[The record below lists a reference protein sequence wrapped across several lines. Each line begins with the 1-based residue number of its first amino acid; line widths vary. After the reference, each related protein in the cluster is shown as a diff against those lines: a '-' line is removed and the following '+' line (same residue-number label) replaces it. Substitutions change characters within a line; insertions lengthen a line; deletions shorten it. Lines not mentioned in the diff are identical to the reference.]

1 MYLDFEENRPDIPR
15 VPAGFSRLE
24 VVLISLL
31 TYALLFI
38 GYLLAPAEWFAPNQ
52 LVPLQAQA
60 EQPREQIRFV
70 DIRPLVDRPAPPKPN
85 APDSD
90 LDRRA
95 ATRER
100 APVPENADPAMRG
113 VTPEKVVAPPPP
125 ERMLGPENA
134 TPPSLSRPTP
144 PASSSPSV
152 APPSPT
158 ATPLPNQ
165 SAQQQQAAAAP
176 SGNLGQSLRNLQRYL
191 NDQSY
196 NNPRGGNAEQNADI
210 QFDSKGADFGP
221 WLRRFKAQIERNW
234 LVPQAAMSLKGRVVI
249 QFVVLQ
255 NGTIIDLRVVQPSHI
270 EAFTRSAANALTLS
284 NPTAKLPPDYPDDRV
299 LFTVTFHYNEWDDR

>member
-31 TYALLFI
+31 TYALMFI
-38 GYLLAPAEWFAPNQ
+38 GYLLAPPAWFVPRQ
-52 LVPLQAQA
+52 VVPLEALADQS
-60 EQPREQIRFV
+60 REQIRYV
-70 DIRPLVDRPAPPKPN
+70 DIRPLMDRPAPPKPD

-95 ATRER
+95 TTRER
-100 APVPENADPAMRG
+100 ATLPESSDPLMRG
-113 VTPEKVVAPPPP
+113 LTPEKIEAPPPP
-125 ERMLGPENA
+125 ERMVGPETR
-134 TPPSLSRPTP
+134 TPPSLTQPAAPSSAAP
-144 PASSSPSV
+144 PV

-158 ATPLPNQ
+158 AIPLPNQ
-165 SAQQQQAAAAP
+165 PAQQPASAAA

-191 NDQSY
+191 NDQNF
-196 NNPRGGNAEQNADI
+196 NNPRGGNAEQSADI

-249 QFVVLQ
+249 QFVVLR
-255 NGTIIDLRVVQPSHI
+255 NGTIIDLRVVQPSSI
-270 EAFTRSAANALTLS
+270 DAFTTSAANALKLS
-284 NPTAKLPPDYPDDRV
+284 NPTAQLPPDYPDERV
-299 LFTVTFHYNEWDDR
+299 LFTVTFHYNEWDDCQ